1 MDAIVPSMP
10 AAPPLPPVDALE
22 RVRAAIETLAA
33 RVAVGLLSA
42 IVRSYL
48 RPGLAPG
55 LVGHALTFVIGSGLA
70 R

>member
-1 MDAIVPSMP
+1 MDATVPSMP
-10 AAPPLPPVDALE
+10 AALE
-22 RVRAAIETLAA
+22 RVPAGIEALAA

-42 IVRSYL
+42 IVRSHV

-55 LVGHALTFVIGSGLA
+55 LVGQALMFVIGSGLT